1 MSELLPIS
9 LVAEWVYCRRGAWL
23 AHAAG
28 VFQANEFTV
37 DGELLHA
44 RVHSGGE
51 GRERGRRQWRRV
63 PVGSHRLGVVGYA
76 DVVEETESGLVVVE
90 YKRGVVRERE
100 SDRVQVALQALCLE
114 EMTRRPVPEGRIY
127 YAGSRRRVVV
137 PITAALEA
145 QARTAI
151 QALREDLAE
160 ARPPSGRPGPR
171 CRGCAQEG
179 ACLVALEAPLRGF
192 DWRSWV
198 R

>member
-28 VFQANEFTV
+28 AFQANEFTV

-44 RVHSGGE
+44 RVHSGGTS
-51 GRERGRRQWRRV
+51 RDRSRRQWRWV

-76 DVVEETESGLVVVE
+76 DLVEETEAGLVVVE
-90 YKRGVVRERE
+90 YKRGQVRERT
-100 SDRVQVALQALCLE
+100 SDHVQVALQALCLS

-127 YAGSRRRVVV
+127 YMGSRRRVVV
-137 PITAALEA
+137 PITPDLEA
-145 QARTAI
+145 QARAAI

-171 CRGCAQEG
+171 CHGCAQEG
-179 ACLVALEAPLRGF
+179 ACLVAVDAPLRAF
-192 DWRSWV
+192 DWRGWV